1 MEKNS
6 INSNAISD
14 VFPSLKEFAVLFLFW
29 PVNEPYCV
37 MFIMELIFSSI
48 FSFLD
53 STKPTLDDSLFKL
66 YLTYLILDLGE
77 ALYTPTI

>member
-14 VFPSLKEFAVLFLFW
+14 VFPSLKEFAVLFLSW

-53 STKPTLDDSLFKL
+53 STTPTLDDSLFKL
-66 YLTYLILDLGE
+66 HLTYLILDLGE
-77 ALYTPTI
+77 ALHTPTI